1 MENGISK
8 LVNGTVLWDS
18 ENRGA
23 VNDRI
28 NSESHMNEKEESRE
42 FRSEQEQR

>member
-18 ENRGA
+18 ENRSA
-23 VNDRI
+23 VSDRI
-28 NSESHMNEKEESRE
+28 NSKSLMNEKEGSRI
-42 FRSEQEQR
+42 QK